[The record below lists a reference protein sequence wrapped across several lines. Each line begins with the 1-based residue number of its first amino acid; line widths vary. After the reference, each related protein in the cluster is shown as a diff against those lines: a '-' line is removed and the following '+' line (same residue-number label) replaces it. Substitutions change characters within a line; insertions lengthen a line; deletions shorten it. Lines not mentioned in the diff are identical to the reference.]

1 MFANYVRAELVSI
14 ESSRLTNSLD
24 SDTTYEIPLRRFR
37 GDQRIGIE
45 QQLPSICSLKLS
57 KEAQMKHTRTL
68 AVLAFLASAA
78 LTGTVWAQAN
88 FYEGKTVTVLI
99 GAKSGSLEIAGQIVS
114 HHLGKYL
121 PGKPAVIMQHM
132 PGAAHLLATNNVF
145 NVAKP
150 DGLTILAANPNVAI
164 AQLSK
169 VEQVRFDVRK
179 FQWLGS
185 SGADG
190 VMFSIRPDLPYKT
203 IDELKKADKELIAG
217 TTGPGSNAHDFPLL
231 LKEFAGIKLKLVSGY
246 PANSDVLLAIER
258 KEVDAWSALAT
269 TIKLAA
275 DRGAVRPLV
284 RGRVALAGFENLPV
298 DEDLATSALGKSLM
312 AIKSIPGA
320 IGRAF
325 AVAPGTPLDRVA
337 ILRDAFA
344 KAVKDPDLIAEA
356 KKAKIAMQFIS
367 PEQVLKDFNALMNQT
382 PETLKEMG
390 KYIKAES

>member
-1 MFANYVRAELVSI
+1 MR
-14 ESSRLTNSLD
+14 
-24 SDTTYEIPLRRFR
+24 
-37 GDQRIGIE
+37 
-45 QQLPSICSLKLS
+45 
-57 KEAQMKHTRTL
+57 HTRTL
-68 AVLAFLASAA
+68 TVIALFAWLALSTEPAR
-78 LTGTVWAQAN
+78 GQAN
-88 FYEGKTVTVLI
+88 FYDGKTVTITI
-99 GAKSGSLEIAGQIVS
+99 GAKSGSLAIAAQVVA

-121 PGKPAVIMQHM
+121 PGKPAVIVQYM

-145 NVAKP
+145 NIAKP
-150 DGLTILAANPNVAI
+150 DGLTILASNPNVAI

-190 VMFSIRPDLPYKT
+190 VAFSIRSDLPYKT
-203 IDELKKADKELIAG
+203 FDELKKSDRELIAG

-231 LKEFAGIKLKLVSGY
+231 LKEFAGLKLKLVSGY
-246 PANSDVLLAIER
+246 PANSDVLLAVER
-258 KEVDAWSALAT
+258 KEVDAWSALTT

-284 RGRVALAGFENLPV
+284 RGRVAAPGFENLPV

-325 AVAPGTPLDRVA
+325 AVAPGTPADRVA
-337 ILRDAFA
+337 MLRDAFA
-344 KAVKDPDLIAEA
+344 KAVKDPELMAEA
-356 KKAKIAMQFIS
+356 KKAKINMHLIS
-367 PEQVLKDFNALMNQT
+367 HEQVQKDFNALLNQT

-390 KYIKAES
+390 KYIKAE

>member
-1 MFANYVRAELVSI
+1 
-14 ESSRLTNSLD
+14 
-24 SDTTYEIPLRRFR
+24 
-37 GDQRIGIE
+37 
-45 QQLPSICSLKLS
+45 
-57 KEAQMKHTRTL
+57 
-68 AVLAFLASAA
+68 
-78 LTGTVWAQAN
+78 
-88 FYEGKTVTVLI
+88 
-99 GAKSGSLEIAGQIVS
+99 
-114 HHLGKYL
+114 
-121 PGKPAVIMQHM
+121 M

-169 VEQVRFDVRK
+169 IEQVRFDVRK

-190 VMFSIRPDLPYKT
+190 VMFSIRPDLPYKSA
-203 IDELKKADKELIAG
+203 DEIKKADRELIAG

-231 LKEFAGIKLKLVSGY
+231 LKEFAGFKLKLVPGY
-246 PANSDVLLAIER
+246 PSNSDVLLALER

-284 RGRVALAGFENLPV
+284 RGRVALPGFENLPI

-325 AVAPGTPLDRVA
+325 AVPPATPSDRVA
-337 ILRDAFA
+337 QLRDAFA
-344 KAVKDPDLIAEA
+344 KAIKDPELIEEA
-356 KKAKIAMQFIS
+356 KKAKIEVQYIS

-382 PETLKEMG
+382 PDTLKEMG

>member
-1 MFANYVRAELVSI
+1 MKR
-14 ESSRLTNSLD
+14 T
-24 SDTTYEIPLRRFR
+24 RRF
-37 GDQRIGIE
+37 
-45 QQLPSICSLKLS
+45 
-57 KEAQMKHTRTL
+57 T
-68 AVLAFLASAA
+68 VLAFLAWSIFSA
-78 LTGTVWAQAN
+78 GSVWGQAN
-88 FYEGKTVTVLI
+88 FYDGKTVTVLI
-99 GAKSGSLEIAGQIVS
+99 GAKSGSLEIAAQIVS
-114 HHLGKYL
+114 HHLGKYI
-121 PGKPAVIMQHM
+121 PGKPAVILQHM

-150 DGLTILAANPNVAI
+150 DGLTILASNPNVAI

-190 VMFSIRPDLPYKT
+190 VMFSIRSDLPYKSL
-203 IDELKKADKELIAG
+203 DDLKKADRELVAG

-231 LKEFAGIKLKLVSGY
+231 LKEFAGLKLKLVSGY
-246 PANSDVLLAIER
+246 PSNSDVLLAIER
-258 KEVDAWSALAT
+258 KEVDSWSALAT

-275 DRGAVRPLV
+275 DRNAVRPLV
-284 RGRVALAGFENLPV
+284 RGRVALPGYENLPV

-312 AIKSIPGA
+312 GIKSIPGA

-325 AVAPGTPLDRVA
+325 AVAPGTPADRVS

-344 KAVKDPDLIAEA
+344 KAIKDPDLIAEA
-356 KKAKIAMQFIS
+356 KKAKIEMQFIS

-382 PETLKEMG
+382 PETLREMG
-390 KYIKAES
+390 KYIKAEG

>member
-1 MFANYVRAELVSI
+1 MNHRRALKWVACFSWLTIWVAPVR
-14 ESSRLTNSLD
+14 
-24 SDTTYEIPLRRFR
+24 
-37 GDQRIGIE
+37 GQG
-45 QQLPSICSLKLS
+45 
-57 KEAQMKHTRTL
+57 
-68 AVLAFLASAA
+68 
-78 LTGTVWAQAN
+78 N

-99 GAKSGSLEIAGQIVS
+99 GAKSGSLEIAAQIVS

-121 PGKPAVIMQHM
+121 PGKPAVILQHM

-169 VEQVRFDVRK
+169 IEQVRFDVRK

-190 VMFSIRPDLPYKT
+190 VMFSIRPDLPYKSA
-203 IDELKKADKELIAG
+203 DEIKKADRELIAG

-231 LKEFAGIKLKLVSGY
+231 LKEFAGFKLKLVPGY
-246 PANSDVLLAIER
+246 PSNSDVLLALER

-284 RGRVALAGFENLPV
+284 RGRVALPGFENLPI

-312 AIKSIPGA
+312 AIKSIPGS

-325 AVAPGTPLDRVA
+325 AVPPATPSDRVA
-337 ILRDAFA
+337 QLRDAFA
-344 KAVKDPDLIAEA
+344 KAIKDPELIEEA
-356 KKAKIAMQFIS
+356 KKAKIEVQYIS

-382 PETLKEMG
+382 PDTLKEMG

>member
-1 MFANYVRAELVSI
+1 MHRRAVKVLVC
-14 ESSRLTNSLD
+14 LTWL
-24 SDTTYEIPLRRFR
+24 I
-37 GDQRIGIE
+37 
-45 QQLPSICSLKLS
+45 ICS
-57 KEAQMKHTRTL
+57 
-68 AVLAFLASAA
+68 AS
-78 LTGTVWAQAN
+78 VWGQAN

-99 GAKSGSLEIAGQIVS
+99 GAKSGSLEIAAQIVS

-121 PGKPAVIMQHM
+121 PGKPAVILQHM

-190 VMFSIRPDLPYKT
+190 AAFSIRSDLPYKT
-203 IDELKKADKELIAG
+203 FDELKKADRELVAG

-231 LKEFAGIKLKLVSGY
+231 LKEFTGVKL
-246 PANSDVLLAIER
+246 
-258 KEVDAWSALAT
+258 
-269 TIKLAA
+269 KLAA

-284 RGRVALAGFENLPV
+284 RGRVASPGFENMPV
-298 DEDLATSALGKSLM
+298 DEDLASTALGKSLM

-325 AVAPGTPLDRVA
+325 AVAPATPADRVA
-337 ILRDAFA
+337 MLRDALA
-344 KAVKDPDLIAEA
+344 KAIKDPEMIAEA
-356 KKAKIAMQFIS
+356 KKAKIDMQFIS
-367 PEQVLKDFNALMNQT
+367 PEQVMKDFNALMNQT

>member
-1 MFANYVRAELVSI
+1 MSY
-14 ESSRLTNSLD
+14 
-24 SDTTYEIPLRRFR
+24 RR
-37 GDQRIGIE
+37 G
-45 QQLPSICSLKLS
+45 LK
-57 KEAQMKHTRTL
+57 
-68 AVLAFLASAA
+68 VLACFTLYMIAAAASAWGQ
-78 LTGTVWAQAN
+78 TN

-99 GAKSGSLEIAGQIVS
+99 GAKSGSLEIAAQIVS
-114 HHLGKYL
+114 HHIGKYL
-121 PGKPAVIMQHM
+121 PGKPAVILQHM

-150 DGLTILAANPNVAI
+150 DGLTILASNPNVAI

-185 SGADG
+185 SGSDG

-203 IDELKKADKELIAG
+203 MDELKKADRELIAG

-231 LKEFAGIKLKLVSGY
+231 LKEFAGVKLKLVPGY
-246 PANSDVLLAIER
+246 PSNSDVLLALER

-275 DRGAVRPLV
+275 DRGAVRPLA
-284 RGRVALAGFENLPV
+284 RGRVALAGYENLPI
-298 DEDLATSALGKSLM
+298 DEDLATSTLGKSLM

-325 AVAPGTPLDRVA
+325 AVAPATPADRVTQ
-337 ILRDAFA
+337 LRDALA
-344 KAVKDPDLIAEA
+344 KAIKDPELIAEA
-356 KKAKIAMQFIS
+356 KKAKIDMQFIGAD
-367 PEQVLKDFNALMNQT
+367 EVLKNFNALMNQT

-390 KYIKAES
+390 KYIKAEG

>member
-1 MFANYVRAELVSI
+1 
-14 ESSRLTNSLD
+14 
-24 SDTTYEIPLRRFR
+24 LRPDNCKP
-37 GDQRIGIE
+37 G
-45 QQLPSICSLKLS
+45 S
-57 KEAQMKHTRTL
+57 
-68 AVLAFLASAA
+68 ASANRQKVVDYNSRHWVRKGWRSTLITSLA
-78 LTGTVWAQAN
+78 DQKEEVMSNASRIVAGLIWLSLAASPVWGQTN

-99 GAKSGSLEIAGQIVS
+99 GAKSGSLAIAAQIVT

-121 PGKPAVIMQHM
+121 PGKPATILQHM

-145 NVAKP
+145 NIAKP
-150 DGLTILAANPNVAI
+150 DGLTLLAANPNVAI

-190 VMFSIRPDLPYKT
+190 VMFSIRSDLPYKT
-203 IDELKKADKELIAG
+203 LAELQKADRELVAG

-231 LKEFAGIKLKLVSGY
+231 LKEFAGLKLKLVSGY
-246 PANSDVLLAIER
+246 PANSDVLLAVER
-258 KEVDAWSALAT
+258 KEVDSWSALAT

-275 DRGAVRPLV
+275 DRGVVRPLV
-284 RGRVALAGFENLPV
+284 RGRVALAGYENLPV
-298 DEDLATSALGKSLM
+298 DEDLATSQLGKSLM

-325 AVAPGTPLDRVA
+325 AAPPGTPADRVA
-337 ILRDAFA
+337 MLRDALA
-344 KAVKDPDLIAEA
+344 KAIKDPDLIAEA
-356 KKAKIAMQFIS
+356 KKAKIDMQFIDHQ
-367 PEQVLKDFNALMNQT
+367 QVQKGFESLLNQT

-390 KYIKAES
+390 KYIKAEG